1 MKKSEL
7 KALVREAVSAR
18 LSKPTVKEGVMSDI
32 DIIAQ
37 ESATFQEFISSI
49 IADPA
54 YKSLDANDPEVKSF
68 LQQMYDDAQQMSE
81 TKRVLKTSLKEMI
94 RSVIRAQ
101 KK

>member
-1 MKKSEL
+1 M
-7 KALVREAVSAR
+7 VSAR
-18 LSKPTVKEGVMSDI
+18 LTTESVMGDI

-37 ESATFQEFISSI
+37 ESATFQEFINSI
-49 IADPA
+49 TADPA

-94 RSVIRAQ
+94 RTAIRAQ

>member
-1 MKKSEL
+1 MKKLEL

-18 LSKPTVKEGVMSDI
+18 LTKLTASKFIKEGVMSDI

-49 IADPA
+49 TADPA

-68 LQQMYDDAQQMSE
+68 LQQMYDDAQHMSE
-81 TKRVLKTSLKEMI
+81 TKHPLR
-94 RSVIRAQ
+94 R
-101 KK
+101 